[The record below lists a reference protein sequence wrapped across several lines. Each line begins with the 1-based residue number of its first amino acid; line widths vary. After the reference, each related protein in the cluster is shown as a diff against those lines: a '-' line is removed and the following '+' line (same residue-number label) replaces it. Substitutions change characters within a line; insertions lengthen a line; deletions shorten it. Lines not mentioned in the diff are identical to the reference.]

1 MRKSTI
7 ARGEVSDASRWP
19 VRALAPRR
27 VGEAADV
34 LAASFAGDPV
44 YARVFPHPDRRGL
57 ALREFMAV
65 ALRDA
70 VRNGYVD
77 IVEAEHGLVGAA
89 AWLPPGAN
97 PWTVGRRLRAAPGFF
112 RLLWIAPRSMRAL
125 MRLGANTDDAF
136 PVERDVWYL
145 EVVGVHPD
153 QQGSG
158 IGSRLV
164 GAGLERADATGAA
177 SYLETPSAANVSFY
191 ERLGFEVE
199 RDGVALLP
207 GGPTHWLMRRG

>member
-1 MRKSTI
+1 
-7 ARGEVSDASRWP
+7 

-34 LAASFAGDPV
+34 LAASFVDDPV
-44 YARVFPHPDRRGL
+44 YARVFPRPDQRGR
-57 ALREFMAV
+57 ALREFMAI

-70 VRNGYVD
+70 VRNGEVD
-77 IVEAEHGLVGAA
+77 VVEAEHGLVGTA

-97 PWTVGRRLRAAPGFF
+97 PWTVGRRLRATPGFL
-112 RLLWIAPRSMRAL
+112 RLLRIAPRSMRAL
-125 MRLGANTDDAF
+125 IRLGGNAADVF
-136 PVERDVWYL
+136 PAERDVWYL

-153 QQGSG
+153 HQGAG

-164 GAGLERADATGAA
+164 GAGLERTDATGAA
-177 SYLETPSAANVSFY
+177 SYLETPSAANVRFY

-207 GGPTHWLMRRG
+207 GGPTHWLMRRPAEPAS